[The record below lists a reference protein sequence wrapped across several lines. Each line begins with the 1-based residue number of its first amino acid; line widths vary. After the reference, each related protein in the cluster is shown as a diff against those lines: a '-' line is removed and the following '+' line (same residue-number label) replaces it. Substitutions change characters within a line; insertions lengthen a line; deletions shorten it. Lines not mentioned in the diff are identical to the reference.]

1 MKLHSDRCTIFI
13 FRMNINNSFILSFS
27 LSCYLN
33 PNISILCINYF
44 NLHIRKKLFTMI
56 SATKKWIFLKLSAVV
71 MLPLMI
77 WFIFQLVSIY
87 SMGFDDIN
95 SFFVKQ
101 PNKLLFSLFVIITY
115 FYSALSISE
124 VFEDYIMNEKIKNVA
139 NKLLYLFAIIM
150 PVFTIF
156 ILYKLSL

>member
-1 MKLHSDRCTIFI
+1 
-13 FRMNINNSFILSFS
+13 
-27 LSCYLN
+27 
-33 PNISILCINYF
+33 
-44 NLHIRKKLFTMI
+44 MI

-71 MLPLMI
+71 MLPLII

-87 SMGFDDIN
+87 SMCFDYIN

-139 NKLLYLFAIIM
+139 NKTLYLFAIIM
-150 PVFTIF
+150 PIFTIF

>member
-1 MKLHSDRCTIFI
+1 
-13 FRMNINNSFILSFS
+13 
-27 LSCYLN
+27 
-33 PNISILCINYF
+33 
-44 NLHIRKKLFTMI
+44 MI

-87 SMGFDDIN
+87 SMGFNDIN
-95 SFFVKQ
+95 SFFLKQ

-139 NKLLYLFAIIM
+139 NKTLYFFAIIM
-150 PVFTIF
+150 PIFTIF
-156 ILYKLSL
+156 VLLKFSL

>member
-1 MKLHSDRCTIFI
+1 
-13 FRMNINNSFILSFS
+13 
-27 LSCYLN
+27 
-33 PNISILCINYF
+33 
-44 NLHIRKKLFTMI
+44 MI

-87 SMGFDDIN
+87 SLGFDDIN

-101 PNKLLFSLFVIITY
+101 PNKLLFSLFVIIAY

-150 PVFTIF
+150 PIFTIF

>member
-1 MKLHSDRCTIFI
+1 
-13 FRMNINNSFILSFS
+13 
-27 LSCYLN
+27 
-33 PNISILCINYF
+33 
-44 NLHIRKKLFTMI
+44 MI

-87 SMGFDDIN
+87 SLGFDDIN
-95 SFFVKQ
+95 SFFVNQ
-101 PNKLLFSLFVIITY
+101 PNKLLFSLFVIIAY

-139 NKLLYLFAIIM
+139 NKILYLFAIIM

-156 ILYKLSL
+156 TLYKLSL

>member
-1 MKLHSDRCTIFI
+1 
-13 FRMNINNSFILSFS
+13 
-27 LSCYLN
+27 
-33 PNISILCINYF
+33 
-44 NLHIRKKLFTMI
+44 MI

-77 WFIFQLVSIY
+77 WCIFHLVSIY
-87 SMGFDDIN
+87 SMGFNDIN
-95 SFFVKQ
+95 SFFLKQ

-139 NKLLYLFAIIM
+139 NKTLYLFAIIM
-150 PVFTIF
+150 PIFTIF

>member
-1 MKLHSDRCTIFI
+1 
-13 FRMNINNSFILSFS
+13 
-27 LSCYLN
+27 
-33 PNISILCINYF
+33 
-44 NLHIRKKLFTMI
+44 MI

-87 SMGFDDIN
+87 SMGFNDIN
-95 SFFVKQ
+95 SFFLNQ

-139 NKLLYLFAIIM
+139 NKLLYLFAIIK